1 MQMALPSN
9 VKAFAIV
16 AAVVGLAA
24 TNVLTL
30 LDDEFHGAAFGIV
43 AGAIRQVFPC
53 EQVPVSYSMI
63 VSGPAMLHDCEFW
76 LRNSP
81 TFARKR
87 EVEGAAAT
95 LRAQVAKLEN
105 QVAMM
110 TSEIRNLTE
119 WRPGK

>member
-1 MQMALPSN
+1 MALPSN
-9 VKAFAIV
+9 VKAFALV
-16 AAVVGLAA
+16 AVVVGLAA

-43 AGAIRQVFPC
+43 AGAISQVFPC

-63 VSGPAMLHDCEFW
+63 VPGPTMLRACEFW

-81 TFARKR
+81 TLARMR
-87 EVEGAAAT
+87 QVEGATAM
-95 LRAQVAKLEN
+95 LHAQIAKLES
-105 QVAMM
+105 QVATM

-119 WRPGK
+119 RRPGQ

>member
-16 AAVVGLAA
+16 AAVGGLAA
-24 TNVLTL
+24 TNVLSL

-53 EQVPVSYSMI
+53 EQVPVNYFMI
-63 VSGPAMLHDCEFW
+63 VSGPTMLRDCEFW

-81 TFARKR
+81 TLARKR
-87 EVEGAAAT
+87 EVEVGAT
-95 LRAQVAKLEN
+95 SLRAQVAKLESK
-105 QVAMM
+105 VAMLS
-110 TSEIRNLTE
+110 SEIRNFTE
-119 WRPGK
+119 RCPGK

>member
-1 MQMALPSN
+1 MAMPSN
-9 VKAFAIV
+9 VKAIAIV
-16 AAVVGLAA
+16 AAVFGLAV

-63 VSGPAMLHDCEFW
+63 VSGPTMLRDCEFW

-81 TFARKR
+81 TLARKR
-87 EVEGAAAT
+87 ETEGSTAM
-95 LRAQVAKLEN
+95 LHAQIAKLES
-105 QVAMM
+105 QVAML

-119 WRPGK
+119 WHPGK